1 LPTEQHPTVT
11 GGLEATDD
19 ADTFQAPRV
28 VSLDGRAAQ
37 EGVSVADQVALRTQ
51 DLREWVAD
59 NVVPAFLWANGV
71 VLTAVGVLAVVDEV
85 NIAVDWI
92 APADRI
98 INSQVIMV
106 LLGATTVQLGA
117 IAALIAR
124 YLFPGRPS

>member
-1 LPTEQHPTVT
+1 LPTERPPTVT
-11 GGLEATDD
+11 VGLEATED

-59 NVVPAFLWANGV
+59 TIVPAFLWANGV
-71 VLTAVGVLAVVDEV
+71 VLAAVGVLAVVDEV
-85 NIAVDWI
+85 NIAVNWI

-98 INSQVIMV
+98 ISAQVIMV
-106 LLGATTVQLGA
+106 LLGATTVQIGA
-117 IAALIAR
+117 IAAIIAR
-124 YLFPGRPS
+124 YLFPSRGP